1 MNYFAFEVVKNSF
14 IIHLFYFLLF
24 WNRSQPILL
33 QAQGEDDRKSWLEAM
48 DGKEP
53 VSLSC
58 QKY

>member
-1 MNYFAFEVVKNSF
+1 MVKNSF